1 MNTLVSVLDDTRI
14 IVPVRNGGARWLEAA
29 EVLARAVGDPSRVT
43 VIDSTSTDGSDSVC
57 ARYGFALHRIDPRT
71 FNHGRTRQWAVDQF
85 CLGKRFVVF
94 LTQDAVLDS
103 PGSLVE
109 LLQSLRS
116 DEVGAAYGRQLPHHQ
131 AQPFEAHA
139 ALFNYRPTSE
149 TRSLEDARRLGIKAA
164 FFSNS
169 YAAYRI
175 TALNQCGG
183 FPAHLIL
190 GEDAYMAMRMLTAGW
205 RIRYCAEALVRH
217 SHAYSI
223 REEMQR
229 YFDFGVMH
237 AQIPELL
244 ERFGYPEGEG
254 ARFVAA
260 ELSYIARRAPR
271 LLPQVLVRNAAK
283 YAGYRLGRGF
293 KRLPQL
299 WRKRLSM
306 TKGYWA
312 ENVSL

>member
-1 MNTLVSVLDDTRI
+1 VNPAVLDETRI
-14 IVPVRNGGARWLEAA
+14 IVPVRNGGARWCEAA
-29 EVLARAVGDPSRVT
+29 TALRRAVPDPSLVT
-43 VIDSTSTDGSDSVC
+43 VVDSTSTDGSERVC
-57 ARYGFALHRIDPRT
+57 AQHGFGLHRIDPRS
-71 FNHGRTRQWAVDQF
+71 FNHGRTRQASVEQF
-85 CLGKRFVVF
+85 CAGKRFVVF
-94 LTQDAVLDS
+94 LTQDAVLENES
-103 PGSLVE
+103 SLLE
-109 LLQSLRS
+109 LLQSFG
-116 DEVGAAYGRQLPHHQ
+116 DDAVGAAYGRQLPHHD
-131 AQPFEAHA
+131 ARPFEAHA

-149 TRSLEDARRLGIKAA
+149 TRSLADAQRLGIKAA

-175 TALNQCGG
+175 SALNQCGG

-190 GEDAYMAMRMLTAGW
+190 GEDAYVAMRMLIAGW
-205 RIRYCAEALVRH
+205 CIRYCAEAPVRH

-223 REEMQR
+223 LEEMQR

-244 ERFGYPEGEG
+244 QRFGHPEGEG

-260 ELSYIARRAPR
+260 ELCYMTRHAPW
-271 LLPQVLVRNAAK
+271 LLPQVFVRNTAK

-293 KRLPQL
+293 KRLPAV
-299 WRKRLSM
+299 WRRRFSM

-312 ENVSL
+312 GNVG